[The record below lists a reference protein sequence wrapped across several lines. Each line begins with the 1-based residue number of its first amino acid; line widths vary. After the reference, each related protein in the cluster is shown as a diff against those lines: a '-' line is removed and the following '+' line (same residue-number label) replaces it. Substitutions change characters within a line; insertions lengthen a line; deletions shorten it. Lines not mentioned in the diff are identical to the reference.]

1 MSPSRELWCSAHGS
15 DLRQQAKELTD
26 VLKDEIRRDK
36 VFFFFLVCFQ
46 ETTCMIVHRV

>member
-1 MSPSRELWCSAHGS
+1 MSPSRELWCLAHGS

-36 VFFFFLVCFQ
+36 VFFFLGLFSRDNLHDCA
-46 ETTCMIVHRV
+46 